1 MSTFNP
7 SAFWVVFAF
16 STLNESIVE
25 YLLGNIEKVRPYLP
39 LISLAFAVLLT
50 FAYQVNL
57 FALLLGVQSS
67 SPFLDFLLSAFI
79 ISRFSNFI
87 NDFAQKILGS
97 K

>member
-1 MSTFNP
+1 MNTFNP
-7 SAFWVVFAF
+7 AAFWVVFAF
-16 STLNESIVE
+16 STLNESIIE
-25 YLLGNIEKVRPYLP
+25 YLLGNIANLKPYLP
-39 LISLAFAVLLT
+39 LIALAFAILLA

-67 SPFLDFLLSAFI
+67 SPFLDFLFSAFI
-79 ISRFSNFI
+79 ISRMSNFI